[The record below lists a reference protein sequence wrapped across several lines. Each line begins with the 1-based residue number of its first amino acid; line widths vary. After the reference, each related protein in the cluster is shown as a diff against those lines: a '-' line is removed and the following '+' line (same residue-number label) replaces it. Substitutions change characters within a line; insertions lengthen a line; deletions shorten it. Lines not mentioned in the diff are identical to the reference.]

1 MKRYKTN
8 LNKMFAN
15 AIDKNAI
22 KKAFENP
29 NSKKE
34 ILNILNKIKY

>member
-1 MKRYKTN
+1 MKKNKN
-8 LNKMFAN
+8 LFAA
-15 AIDKNAI
+15 AIDKKAL
-22 KKAFENP
+22 KKALSDS